1 MNMKEKN
8 IFQFDSYKL
17 YLKEFFKQ
25 ESAGHGFKTR
35 FAQAVQ
41 CQNSFVSQVLTGKAE
56 LSAEQAFR
64 ASKFLN
70 HSQDESDFFQ
80 LLVQLHRATDK
91 LFKAHLQSKIDGIR
105 EARSQIK
112 NRVAATLEIPIQAQA
127 QYYSSWMYIAVHMA
141 ASLAPSKTPA
151 EISRYLSLPLAQ
163 VLETIEFLISI
174 DLVKLENGVVRMG
187 PAHLHLPND
196 SVLIRTH
203 HLNWRSK
210 AQQSLDL
217 KSQKNLHYSVV
228 YSISKADAAT
238 LKNKILDLIQENLK
252 VVAPSKEEILIANT
266 IDFFEVGSPGEDL

>member
-1 MNMKEKN
+1 MNKKN
-8 IFQFDSYKL
+8 IFQYDNYKL
-17 YLKEFFKQ
+17 YLREYFKQ
-25 ESAGHGFKTR
+25 ESVGHGFKTR

-56 LSAEQAFR
+56 LSPEQTFR

-70 HSQDESDFFQ
+70 HSQEESDFFQ

-91 LFKAHLQSKIDGIR
+91 LFKAHLQSKIETIR
-105 EARSQIK
+105 EDRNQIK
-112 NRVAATLEIPIQAQA
+112 NRVLTTLEIPIQAQA

-141 ASLAPSKTPA
+141 ASLTPSKTPA
-151 EISRYLSLPLAQ
+151 EIARYLSLPARQ
-163 VLETIEFLISI
+163 VLETIEFLTSI

-210 AQQSLDL
+210 AQQTLDL
-217 KSQKNLHYSVV
+217 KSPKNLHYSVV
-228 YSISKADAAT
+228 YSISKADAA
-238 LKNKILDLIQENLK
+238 LLRNKILDLIQENLK

-266 IDFFEVGSPGEDL
+266 IDFFEIGSVSDES